1 MNGRMCKVKNW
12 IETINN
18 DFLLTYE
25 VFNSNA
31 ISANDIGE
39 KNMFTIINN
48 LKELL
53 TTMDDILFELENNG
67 YG

>member
-1 MNGRMCKVKNW
+1 MNGRMCKIKNW

-25 VFNSNA
+25 VFDSNT

-48 LKELL
+48 LTELL

>member
-25 VFNSNA
+25 VFNSNT

-53 TTMDDILFELENNG
+53 ITMDDILFELENNG

>member
-25 VFNSNA
+25 VFNSNT

-39 KNMFTIINN
+39 KNIFTIINN

-53 TTMDDILFELENNG
+53 ITMDDILFELENNG